1 MPMMTKYGTPAQQE
15 PAKNTKIKAK
25 DDFYVLQRK
34 KARSTTRSFLC
45 AMQMAASPSFGP
57 VMTWKLNHSA
67 RQKSVMRPL

>member
-1 MPMMTKYGTPAQQE
+1 MRTKYGIPAHQVL
-15 PAKNTKIKAK
+15 AKNTKIKAT

-34 KARSTTRSFLC
+34 KSPLNDMIFLC
-45 AMQMAASPSFGP
+45 AMRMAASPSFGP